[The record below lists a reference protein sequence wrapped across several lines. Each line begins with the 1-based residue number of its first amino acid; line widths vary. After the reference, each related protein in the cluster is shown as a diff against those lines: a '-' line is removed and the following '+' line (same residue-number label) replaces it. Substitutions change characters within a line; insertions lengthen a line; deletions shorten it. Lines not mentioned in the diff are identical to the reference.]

1 MQFLNKDKIIYGT
14 HTTIETCLK
23 LWYNVLIM
31 FSFDKTHGRPRPP
44 LYASTVA
51 AGFPS
56 TADDYME
63 GALDLNEYLIAHPAA
78 TFMVR
83 VEGASMTGAGILSGD
98 LLIVDRSV
106 ESRSGHI
113 VIAVISGELTVKRLI
128 KGRHGWLLKAE
139 HPDYPPT
146 KIGPDAECSI
156 WGVVTGSLRRF
167 VS

>member
-1 MQFLNKDKIIYGT
+1 MFFFNKLDKRI
-14 HTTIETCLK
+14 
-23 LWYNVLIM
+23 
-31 FSFDKTHGRPRPP
+31 RPP
-44 LYASTVA
+44 LYVSTVA

-56 TADDYME
+56 PADDYME

-98 LLIVDRSV
+98 VLIVDRSV

-113 VIAVISGELTVKRLI
+113 VIAIINGELTVKRLV
-128 KGRHGWLLKAE
+128 KEGNNWLLKAE

-146 KIGPDAECSI
+146 RIGLSSECSI
-156 WGVVTGSLRRF
+156 WGVVTGSVRRF

>member
-1 MQFLNKDKIIYGT
+1 MFLLSKTDKRQ
-14 HTTIETCLK
+14 H
-23 LWYNVLIM
+23 
-31 FSFDKTHGRPRPP
+31 PP

-56 TADDYME
+56 PADDYME
-63 GALDLNEYLIAHPAA
+63 GALDLNEFLISHPAA

-98 LLIVDRSV
+98 VLIVDRSV

-113 VIAVISGELTVKRLI
+113 VIAIISGELTVKRLI
-128 KGRHGWLLKAE
+128 KRGNGWILKAE

-146 KIGPDAECSI
+146 KIGPDTECSI
-156 WGVVTGSLRRF
+156 WGVVTGSVRRF
-167 VS
+167 AP

>member
-1 MQFLNKDKIIYGT
+1 MFLFNKTDMRI
-14 HTTIETCLK
+14 H
-23 LWYNVLIM
+23 
-31 FSFDKTHGRPRPP
+31 PP
-44 LYASTVA
+44 LYASKVA

-56 TADDYME
+56 PADDYME
-63 GALDLNEYLIAHPAA
+63 GALDLNEFLIAHPAA

-98 LLIVDRSV
+98 VLIVDRSV

-113 VIAVISGELTVKRLI
+113 VIAIISGDLTVKRLI
-128 KGRHGWLLKAE
+128 KRGNGWLLKAE

-156 WGVVTGSLRRF
+156 WGVVTGSVRRF
-167 VS
+167 IP

>member
-1 MQFLNKDKIIYGT
+1 MFLFDKIGRRT
-14 HTTIETCLK
+14 HPT
-23 LWYNVLIM
+23 
-31 FSFDKTHGRPRPP
+31 

-56 TADDYME
+56 PADDYME
-63 GALDLNEYLIAHPAA
+63 GALDLNEFLIAHPAA

-98 LLIVDRSV
+98 VLIVDRSV

-128 KGRHGWLLKAE
+128 KRANNWLLKAE

-146 KIGPDAECSI
+146 KIGPNTECSI
-156 WGVVTGSLRRF
+156 WGVVTGSVRRF
-167 VS
+167 IP